1 MGKEDSSK
9 HGLVVEFLGLPRAGK
24 STLSHRVAEILASRG
39 LSVDEPA
46 YRVAHELGRP
56 RRSIRKG
63 MAFVTGVITEPR
75 RVAGSLR
82 VIRAS
87 HQRSRADYLKNLLN
101 WVFVSHLIRERTGHN
116 QVRLLDQGIF
126 QAIWSVLLSAGNA
139 NLADLADA
147 AMRVAPSPAMV
158 VMLEASEPRRA
169 ARSGGPSRVHAD
181 PGRYSGE
188 AAASTY
194 REVKAAVRRHAE
206 GSDRLRAIAADND
219 DDDGLERNAA
229 AIADEIRAT
238 LEEGRTGWA
247 EL

>member
-1 MGKEDSSK
+1 M
-9 HGLVVEFLGLPRAGK
+9 
-24 STLSHRVAEILASRG
+24 
-39 LSVDEPA
+39 DEPA
-46 YRVAHELGRP
+46 YRVAHNLGRP
-56 RRSIRKG
+56 RRAIWKG
-63 MAFVTGVITEPR
+63 MAFVKDALTEPR

-87 HQRSRADYLKNLLN
+87 QQRSKADYLKNLLN
-101 WVFVSHLIRERTGHN
+101 WVFVSHLIREPTGYK
-116 QVRLLDQGIF
+116 QVRLLDQGLF
-126 QAIWSVLLSAGNA
+126 QAIWSVLLSAGRP

-158 VMLEASEPRRA
+158 VVLEASEPRRA

-188 AAASTY
+188 AASSVY
-194 REVKAAVRRHAE
+194 RDVKAAVRRHAE
-206 GSDRLRAIAADND
+206 GSDRLRVIAMDND
-219 DDDGLERNAA
+219 DDHGLERNATV
-229 AIADEIRAT
+229 IAGEIRGT